1 MKKEENPNQNY
12 LWRKL
17 QGHLNAAKE
26 STLNALKERGVFV
39 ECCEE
44 RGFVYQLAL
53 SAFEEVI
60 NLEIG
65 LKDGDITIHQ
75 MNRSYS
81 QEAV

>member
-1 MKKEENPNQNY
+1 MKRAENRNQNY

-17 QGHLNAAKE
+17 QGHLNAAKK
-26 STLNALKERGVFV
+26 STLNAIKERGVFV
-39 ECCEE
+39 ECCDE
-44 RGFVYQLAL
+44 RGFVYLLAL

-75 MNRSYS
+75 MNRYYS
-81 QEAV
+81 QKAV

>member
-1 MKKEENPNQNY
+1 MKKVESQNPNY

-17 QGHLNAAKE
+17 QGHLNATKE

-75 MNRSYS
+75 MNRYYS
-81 QEAV
+81 QKAV